1 MKFTR
6 VYRVQKKIIDKFTRV
21 YRVQKKKRLYTGFTD
36 IGKMHLLLQTGKY
49 IIISSFKDLEHKKQ
63 TGVTKHNIIVYKES
77 ALSKPYN
84 HSEVSGS
91 ISQRRKSGGKD
102 YVR

>member
-36 IGKMHLLLQTGKY
+36 IGKMHLLLQTGKC

-91 ISQRRKSGGKD
+91 TSQRRKSGGKD